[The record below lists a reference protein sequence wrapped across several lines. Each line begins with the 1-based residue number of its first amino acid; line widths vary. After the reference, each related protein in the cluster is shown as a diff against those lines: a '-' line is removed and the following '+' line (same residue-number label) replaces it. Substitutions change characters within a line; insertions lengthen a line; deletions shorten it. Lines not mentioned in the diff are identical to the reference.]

1 LQVSFTIKELRE
13 LTKLQGVRARLK
25 PDDYDLI
32 EPSIVEKLER
42 PRKRLTELLL
52 KTVETSESTFPPMVR
67 TLSSSC
73 FPRSVHVKDG
83 TERFWYLQFWER
95 PKQINGKKTVESVDF
110 EQTEPV
116 PTSHFADENLAVR
129 GNGIVESIP
138 CGLVIKSIGYSG
150 IQVSI
155 QWVLFHGP
163 MTGCSRS
170 IPGCRSTKNVV

>member
-1 LQVSFTIKELRE
+1 MF
-13 LTKLQGVRARLK
+13 
-25 PDDYDLI
+25 
-32 EPSIVEKLER
+32 
-42 PRKRLTELLL
+42 
-52 KTVETSESTFPPMVR
+52 R

-73 FPRSVHVKDG
+73 FLRLVHVKDG
-83 TERFWYLQFWER
+83 TERFWYLQFWQR
-95 PKQINGKKTVESVDF
+95 PKQINGNKTVESVDF

-155 QWVLFHGP
+155 TNERKHFSSTAVCFRSILGYRSTMNVVLF
-163 MTGCSRS
+163 S
-170 IPGCRSTKNVV
+170 ISKAAYKIDLVSTVPVGSDEELEV